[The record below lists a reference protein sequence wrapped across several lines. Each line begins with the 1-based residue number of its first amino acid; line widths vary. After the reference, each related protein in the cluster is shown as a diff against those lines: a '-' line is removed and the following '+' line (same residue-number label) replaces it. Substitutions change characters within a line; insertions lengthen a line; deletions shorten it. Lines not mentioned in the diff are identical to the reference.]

1 MAHLINMEI
10 AGINFTVTCNN
21 SIILRG
27 PGPAYQPFLEEVN
40 KNPRVVDIHIRLEL
54 EGIPDTENL
63 TKIFESDLT
72 WTMLLDGDTYLLTFS
87 PPGLVSEPIWLAMLS
102 NPVSYPLDQILLMY
116 ILARRQGA
124 LIHAAGI
131 DINGRCYIFP
141 GKSGAGK
148 STITRQFAA
157 LGDTA
162 LLSDDRIVVRKIDGG
177 FKAFGTPWPGEA
189 GIALNKS
196 EPLASIFFINHGSAN
211 RIKEITP
218 QEALARL
225 LPVTSI
231 PWYDRE
237 VMDKILTFCEDL
249 ISSVPIYELDFR
261 PSIEVVFQPRHNG
274 HAEEARQ
281 EMFETEALTIF
292 EDILE
297 NGLSLRVRVTGLSMT
312 PFLKGGE
319 ILTIRKEPHDA
330 LRKGDLIFF
339 KSSQGVPLLH
349 RIIQK
354 RGSPDEKITF
364 RTKGDGLIAFDEPVE
379 YHRVLGKVS
388 RIEKTNSVPG
398 S

>member
-87 PPGLVSEPIWLAMLS
+87 PPGLVSEPIWLARIDRDFTKATVYCSEKLVSRRNGSPVLS

-261 PSIEVVFQPRHNG
+261 PSIEVVDV
-274 HAEEARQ
+274 
-281 EMFETEALTIF
+281 FERF
-292 EDILE
+292 
-297 NGLSLRVRVTGLSMT
+297 
-312 PFLKGGE
+312 
-319 ILTIRKEPHDA
+319 
-330 LRKGDLIFF
+330 
-339 KSSQGVPLLH
+339 
-349 RIIQK
+349 
-354 RGSPDEKITF
+354 
-364 RTKGDGLIAFDEPVE
+364 
-379 YHRVLGKVS
+379 VS
-388 RIEKTNSVPG
+388 AQT
-398 S
+398 